1 MYKRIYSAA
10 VFFDKKVIF
19 FQKKNRFFR
28 FLYWYYRFFQSIIP
42 QKILFVKN
50 ILCLFTINQKRLFK
64 NAEGKNDMFNKNSP
78 HDDWKN
84 FFAFRFCLFRKNQT
98 IFSIGSNEKTKHKPI
113 TFRSWKKRKIPP
125 AAIGFYQKNRFSE
138 SNPFLLYKKKKPMFP
153 ASLNIFHRVRVK
165 ENFFSENF
173 FRQRQRTHCFSPIDR
188 KNKFRQTYPERYRRK
203 TLRYYPFCSFRLFSA
218 CIISRLF
225 QYAAFACRFFSEIM
239 P

>member
-113 TFRSWKKRKIPP
+113 TFRSWKKRKSHPLRSAFIKKIDFPNQTR
-125 AAIGFYQKNRFSE
+125 FYYTKRKNRC
-138 SNPFLLYKKKKPMFP
+138 
-153 ASLNIFHRVRVK
+153 SLQV
-165 ENFFSENF
+165 
-173 FRQRQRTHCFSPIDR
+173 
-188 KNKFRQTYPERYRRK
+188 
-203 TLRYYPFCSFRLFSA
+203 
-218 CIISRLF
+218 
-225 QYAAFACRFFSEIM
+225 
-239 P
+239 